1 MTAKSVHIIVSGRVQ
16 GVGYRYF
23 AMHKAAELEIKGWV
37 RNRPD
42 GKVELEA
49 EGEAGQLSI
58 FADWLKAGPP
68 RAVVTGI
75 SIEEFT
81 PPRNFTTFFV
91 K

>member
-1 MTAKSVHIIVSGRVQ
+1 MAVKSVHILLSGRVQ

-23 AMHKAAELEIKGWV
+23 AARKAEELQIKGWV
-37 RNRPD
+37 RNNPD
-42 GKVELEA
+42 GRVEIEA

-68 RAVVTGI
+68 RAIVTGI
-75 SIEEFT
+75 SIEEFA
-81 PPRNFTTFFV
+81 PARNFTTFFV